1 MPGTDTGL
9 VLKSWQPQVIFWM
22 VLQCESLTC
31 GGILADYMGLGKTI
45 QTLCFIAYKNEK
57 RWEIEGWGGNKPTL
71 VLVPPAVAFQ
81 WYQAVSRF
89 LGKRY
94 RPFFYTAENYDM
106 PVLTRKFVQDKMDRF
121 SIVMGSYTNIVTH
134 NGPAAIQK
142 WQARNPDLPNDQ
154 CPVNLCGLFS
164 VMVLDEAHI
173 VKHPTAQR
181 SQTAANIRAHKTIF
195 LTGTPVANRASDLEG
210 LLAIL
215 PTKDLWD
222 KLRVEANFNPF
233 EVDDEDPRSALRA
246 TLTAFDRFVRPLDA
260 RPRKQAVLLK
270 QLYSKILLR
279 RTYATKIQGEPVGY
293 DIPVQVTR
301 RMDIQVSSELQGRLN
316 RIIDEQKK
324 GLITAQ
330 RDDSGEVV
338 YRMDGAKARNLV
350 QATT

>member
-1 MPGTDTGL
+1 LLARILNPYKKLGL
-9 VLKSWQPQVIFWM
+9 
-22 VLQCESLTC
+22 
-31 GGILADYMGLGKTI
+31 
-45 QTLCFIAYKNEK
+45 
-57 RWEIEGWGGNKPTL
+57 
-71 VLVPPAVAFQ
+71 
-81 WYQAVSRF
+81 
-89 LGKRY
+89 
-94 RPFFYTAENYDM
+94 
-106 PVLTRKFVQDKMDRF
+106 
-121 SIVMGSYTNIVTH
+121 
-134 NGPAAIQK
+134 
-142 WQARNPDLPNDQ
+142 
-154 CPVNLCGLFS
+154 
-164 VMVLDEAHI
+164 
-173 VKHPTAQR
+173 
-181 SQTAANIRAHKTIF
+181 TIF
-195 LTGTPVANRASDLEG
+195 LTGTPVANRVSDLEG

-338 YRMDGAKARNLV
+338 YRMNGAKARNLV